1 MPENII
7 IMMDHIF
14 QTPAMSET
22 SIVILSD
29 PVQRQS
35 VMKKATYH
43 DYDQLAKHGRLNFVY
58 KPVKPSRFA
67 VIFDP
72 EKERDLSTDRN
83 RSSAQHV
90 VASQK
95 QNYLDVEKRLGNK
108 GLKVLLVEDNLVNQ
122 KVLLKF
128 LSKVGIHVEKALD
141 GVECT
146 ETVFAKPHDFYSLIL
161 VRLPSQSHHFECM
174 LTSPQCDLHM
184 PRKDGYQTC
193 REIRRWEREQGY
205 PRMPIIALS
214 ANVMVDVLDKCVSA
228 GFNSYVTK
236 PVDFKSLS
244 KAMIDLLDPVIT

>member
-1 MPENII
+1 MTLPKNIPYQITPVASHEDAQKLLSGDDPIIFTHIVLNLRLPENII
-7 IMMDHIF
+7 IMMDQIF
-14 QTPAMSET
+14 HTPFMSET

-43 DYDQLAKHGRLNFVY
+43 DYDQLAKHGRLNFIY

-72 EKERDLSTDRN
+72 DKERDLSTDRN

-128 LSKVGIHVEKALD
+128 LSKVGIHVEKAMD

-161 VRLPSQSHHFECM
+161 VRPLLPSQPLRHN
-174 LTSPQCDLHM
+174 LLGLQNTS
-184 PRKDGYQTC
+184 
-193 REIRRWEREQGY
+193 
-205 PRMPIIALS
+205 
-214 ANVMVDVLDKCVSA
+214 
-228 GFNSYVTK
+228 
-236 PVDFKSLS
+236 
-244 KAMIDLLDPVIT
+244 